1 MQLLWLVLNGRLS
14 LLVNH
19 FSKKAIEERIES
31 IMKIEKTTLT
41 GIISGLVLIAAVT
54 IVFLT
59 STTAIADSRLKE
71 AINAKDEQLHVIENE
86 LAKAG
91 IVIDT
96 IDSSSNPFIE
106 GMDKGWEAYDIIGKD
121 GSGYLLI
128 LRESDNDFTAIL
140 DGNNNLIG
148 GMVDSGVLPKYFE
161 AK

>member
-106 GMDKGWEAYDIIGKD
+106 GMDKG
-121 GSGYLLI
+121 
-128 LRESDNDFTAIL
+128 
-140 DGNNNLIG
+140 
-148 GMVDSGVLPKYFE
+148 
-161 AK
+161 